1 MLRTATDVSQRAYPD
16 AESATTNDFE
26 WRQTPQGR
34 ALVCRALEPHARHIF
49 TTRQWPL
56 GTAAEEDR
64 AAAWAGVALALGVDA
79 SHLVRAHQVHG
90 ASVVVRRR
98 GEAASPSDGPLPH
111 ADILISDDPMVV
123 LAIQTADC
131 VPLLMADRATG
142 AVAAA
147 HAGWRGLASAVPKVA
162 VEAMAQA
169 FGTRPTDLVVA
180 IGPSI
185 CAARYEVGADV
196 REQFERASF
205 PGDRLGRW
213 FLAGARANH
222 WQFDGWASARDQL
235 EAAGVAARL
244 IYGSDLCTAGDPAL
258 LCSYRRDGK
267 QAGRIAGA
275 IRARG
280 GGSR

>member
-1 MLRTATDVSQRAYPD
+1 VSQRAHQA
-16 AESATTNDFE
+16 AEPATTDDFE
-26 WRQTPQGR
+26 WRQTPHGR
-34 ALVCRALEPHARHIF
+34 ALVCGALEPYARHLF
-49 TTRQWPL
+49 TTREWPL
-56 GTAAEEDR
+56 GTAAEDDR
-64 AAAWAGVALALGVDA
+64 AAAWAGVAQALGVDA
-79 SHLVRAHQVHG
+79 SHLIRAHQVHG

-98 GEAASPSDGPLPH
+98 GEAASPGAGPLPH
-111 ADILISDDPMVV
+111 ADILISDDPSLV

-147 HAGWRGLASAVPKVA
+147 HAGWRGLASAVPNVA
-162 VEAMAQA
+162 VEAMTQA
-169 FGTRPTDLVVA
+169 FGTRPADLVAA

-196 REQFERASF
+196 REQFERAGFS
-205 PGDRLGRW
+205 GDRFGRW
-213 FLAGARANH
+213 FLAGVRAHH

-235 EAAGVAARL
+235 EAAGVPAPR
-244 IYGSDLCTAGDPAL
+244 IYGSDLCTASVPEL

-275 IRARG
+275 IRAG
-280 GGSR
+280 GGGIR